1 MPRLRHW
8 SNDIAMNLKRL
19 ADFLPSIRVF
29 LPMAAGQETKLPKR
43 GVNIIRNCHAPE
55 ISPTPIFVMLGEKRR
70 KRPIQMNDI
79 WKLITL
85 FFLGAIFLAVM
96 THASGFSTAAGTLFS
111 GVNTMGKTLEGS

>member
-1 MPRLRHW
+1 MKP
-8 SNDIAMNLKRL
+8 
-19 ADFLPSIRVF
+19 
-29 LPMAAGQETKLPKR
+29 PKR
-43 GVNIIRNCHAPE
+43 GANTIRNWLAQESSRKP
-55 ISPTPIFVMLGEKRR
+55 ISVMLGEKNQ
-70 KRPIQMNDI
+70 KSLTQMNDI